1 MFEITGDHIIKLND
15 SDLRTLVTKLCEAE
29 LRQANLPQASVT
41 SGGDQNA
48 ADGGIDVR
56 VELSE
61 EAISLDFIPK
71 GVTGFQV
78 KKPDMPAKAI
88 KEEMRPDGVLR
99 PSIVQLAEKHGAYVI
114 VSAQG
119 STADTPLKIRKK
131 AMQSATADLPD
142 GSILH
147 LDFYDRDRLARWV
160 RAYPGVTLWLRERIG
175 EPLAGWRTYG
185 NWAYG
190 DPADSEYLLDD
201 KCRIISP
208 QAGNHTPYTIEH
220 GIQAMRAILEKCG
233 GIIRL
238 VGLSGTGKTRLVQA
252 LFDSKV
258 GSNALDRSIVIYVD
272 QGSDQSPT
280 PSARDMISQLAA
292 NGLRAILVVD
302 NCNPTTHRD
311 LAQAVKTAGGLLSL
325 ITVEY
330 DVSDDEPEET
340 QVFRLEPASEKVIEE
355 ILDRLTPNL
364 SQADRHRVA
373 EFSSGNARIALAL
386 ARTVK
391 HSENLGTLKDS
402 ELFKRLFHQ
411 RKDSGEVLMRAAEV
425 CSLVYSF
432 DGETLDGDTAEL
444 PMLAELAEIQT
455 RELFRQV
462 NELRSRDLV
471 QRRSKWRAVLP
482 HAIANRLARNALS
495 NIPVE
500 TLINAFAKNE
510 RLLKSFS
517 RRLSYLHDCEQAQQI
532 AKGWLSPQGWL
543 GNPAKLDPLGLSLF
557 KNIAPLAPE
566 LALRAI
572 ESAALGEN
580 GKAFLST
587 ETSNRWEW
595 CGLLRSIAYEPQYFI
610 RAALLLAKYVAEEPA
625 NFNRNSASNSFKE
638 LFHLYLSGTH
648 ALVSARLNVLGQLLE
663 AEDAALN
670 TAGLEALEGMLE
682 VMHFTSSHDFSFG
695 ARSRD
700 FGWEPATSDDISA
713 WYREV
718 VTFSKNQVA
727 ANSPHAYKIKTILA
741 RHFRALW
748 TDSGI
753 CAEMENVVRVFSA
766 QDGWPDGWL
775 ALRQTIRFDID
786 RMSPEFATRTRA
798 LESGLRPQGLT
809 QKIQA
814 YVLSNSHNHFD
825 LIDSEVGI
833 DDSDS
838 AYEQASA
845 RMYKAVEELGAEA
858 ATSAD
863 TLTTLLPN
871 LLSGNGHMIFFFGRG
886 LAKGTPDFEQAWQQ
900 FSAVLSGIQENERD
914 LSLLRGFIETVNEL
928 DPVQAN
934 NFLDAAITDPLL
946 CAYFPMLQ
954 SAVPIDES
962 GAGRLVSSIAYG
974 HVQAGQFSNLMY
986 GRVSDPIPLPIFKQI
1001 LLGVAS
1007 LPKGYEVAVDVF
1019 GQRLHSM
1026 KSDKLELDEKTA
1038 ALGRQLL
1045 ALCNFHSGNQNHAYH
1060 IKEIAAAC
1068 FSSEAAFEDAL
1079 STAKNLARALVDY
1092 RTEARQYGELAAT
1105 MFRLQPIAA
1114 IKGFLE
1120 RKQSRQ
1126 YRNSLSHLFS
1136 FDRKESP
1143 VNAAAPEI
1151 LIAWAK
1157 RSRKVRLPAL
1167 AQEVRLSVGSGE
1179 HDTAEW
1185 SPLALAI
1192 LEMAPDRLAI
1202 LDIFASRFHPSCW
1215 SGSLADVLLPYLG
1228 LAKKMQTHNDPQ
1240 VVDWAK
1246 KQIVHLENCME
1257 EDRKRERRVDES
1269 FE

>member
-1 MFEITGDHIIKLND
+1 MFDITGDHIIKLND
-15 SDLRTLVTKLCEAE
+15 GDLRTLVTKLCEAE
-29 LRQANLPQASVT
+29 LRQANLPLASVT

-56 VELSE
+56 VELSD

-78 KKPDMPAKAI
+78 KKPDMQAKAI
-88 KEEMRPDGVLR
+88 EKEMCPDGVLR

-119 STADTPLKIRKK
+119 STADTPLKNRKK
-131 AMQSATADLPD
+131 AMQTAAADLPD
-142 GSILH
+142 GSTLH

-160 RAYPGVTLWLRERIG
+160 RGYPGVTLWLRERIG

-201 KCRIISP
+201 KCRIVSP
-208 QAGNHTPYTIEH
+208 QAGNHTPHTIEH
-220 GIQAMRAILEKCG
+220 GIQAMRTILENPG

-258 GSNALDRSIVIYVD
+258 SGNALDRAIVIYVD
-272 QGSDQSPT
+272 QGSDQPPT

-292 NGLRAILVVD
+292 DGLRAILVVD

-311 LAQAVKTAGGLLSL
+311 LVQAVNTAGGLLSL

-355 ILDRLTPNL
+355 ILERLTPNL

-411 RKDSGEVLMRAAEV
+411 RKDSGEVLMRVAEV

-432 DGETLDGDTAEL
+432 DGETFDGAAAEL

-455 RELFRQV
+455 KELFRHV

-482 HAIANRLARNALS
+482 HAIANRLARNALG

-500 TLINAFAKNE
+500 TLINVCAQNE

-543 GNPAKLDPLGLSLF
+543 CNPAKLNSLGFSLF

-566 LALRAI
+566 LALQTI
-572 ESAALGEN
+572 EAAASGEN

-587 ETSNRWEW
+587 ETSKRWEW
-595 CGLLRSIAYEPQYFI
+595 CGLLRSIAYEPQYFS

-648 ALVSARLNVLGQLLE
+648 ALVGERLEVVRELLE
-663 AEDAALN
+663 ADDAALN
-670 TAGLEALEGMLE
+670 TAGMEALEGMLE

-700 FGWEPATSDDISA
+700 FGWEPATNADISA
-713 WYREV
+713 WYWEV

-727 ANSPHAYKIKTILA
+727 ANSAHAHKIKTMLA
-741 RHFRALW
+741 QHFRGLW
-748 TDSGI
+748 SHSGI
-753 CAEMENVVRVFSA
+753 CTELEDMVRDFSA

-775 ALRQTIRFDID
+775 VLRQTIRFDID
-786 RMSPEFATRTRA
+786 KMSSEFAARTRA
-798 LESGLRPQGLT
+798 LESGLRPQGLA

-814 YVLSNSHNHFD
+814 YVLSKSHGHFD
-825 LIDSEVGI
+825 LIDTEVGS
-833 DDSDS
+833 DDSNS
-838 AYEQASA
+838 AYESASA
-845 RMYKAVEELGAEA
+845 RVYKTVEDLGGEA
-858 ATSAD
+858 ATSSG
-863 TLTTLLPN
+863 TLITLLPE
-871 LLSGNGHMIFFFGRG
+871 LLSGNGHMNFHFGRG
-886 LAKGTPDFEQAWQQ
+886 LAKGMSDWEPVWQQ
-900 FSAVLSGIQENERD
+900 FCAVLDGIPENERD
-914 LSLLRGFIETVNEL
+914 LSLLRGFIEAVNEL
-928 DPVQAN
+928 DPVKAN
-934 NFLDAAITDPLL
+934 NFLDAALTDPLL
-946 CAYFPMLQ
+946 GAYFPTLQ
-954 SAVPIDES
+954 TAVPIDEA
-962 GAGRLVSSIAYG
+962 GAGRLVSSIEYG
-974 HVQAGQFSNLMY
+974 HVQAWQFRNLML

-1001 LLGVAS
+1001 LLGIAS

-1019 GQRLHSM
+1019 GQRLHSI
-1026 KSDKLELDEKTA
+1026 KSDKLEVDEETA

-1045 ALCNFHSGNQNHAYH
+1045 ALCNFRSNNQNDAYH
-1060 IKEIAAAC
+1060 INEIANAC
-1068 FSSEAAFEDAL
+1068 LSSEAACEETL
-1079 STAKNLARALVDY
+1079 TIAKNLARALVDY
-1092 RTEARQYGELAAT
+1092 RTEARQYGVLAAT
-1105 MFRLQPIAA
+1105 LFRLQPTAA

-1120 RKQSRQ
+1120 RKQSKQ
-1126 YRNSLSHLFS
+1126 NRNSLSQLFS
-1136 FDRKESP
+1136 FDRKDSP
-1143 VNAAAPEI
+1143 VNAAPPEI
-1151 LIAWAK
+1151 LIAWAQK
-1157 RSRKVRLPAL
+1157 SRKARFPVL

-1179 HDTAEW
+1179 HGTAEW

-1202 LDIFASRFHPSCW
+1202 LNVFSSRLHPSSW
-1215 SGSLADVLLPYLG
+1215 SGSLSDVLLPYLG
-1228 LAKKMQTHNDPQ
+1228 LAKKMQAHSDPQ
-1240 VVDWAK
+1240 VVGWAK

>member
-1 MFEITGDHIIKLND
+1 MFDITGDHIIKLND
-15 SDLRTLVTKLCEAE
+15 GDLRTLVAKLCEAE
-29 LRQANLPQASVT
+29 LRRANLPLASVT

-56 VELSE
+56 VELSNE
-61 EAISLDFIPK
+61 STSLDFIPK
-71 GVTGFQV
+71 CVTGFQV
-78 KKPDMPAKAI
+78 KKPDTPAGAI
-88 KEEMRPDGVLR
+88 NNEMRPDGVLR
-99 PSIVQLAEKHGAYVI
+99 PSIVRLAEKHGAYVI

-119 STADTPLKIRKK
+119 STADTPLKSRKN
-131 AMQSATADLPD
+131 AMQSATVDLPD
-142 GSILH
+142 GSTLH

-160 RAYPGVTLWLRERIG
+160 RGYPGVTLWLRERIG

-190 DPADSEYLLDD
+190 DPVDSEYLLDD
-201 KCRIISP
+201 KCRIVSP
-208 QAGNHTPYTIEH
+208 QAGNHTPHTIEH
-220 GIQAMRAILEKCG
+220 GIQAMRTILEKPR

-280 PSARDMISQLAA
+280 PSARDMISKLAA
-292 NGLRAILVVD
+292 DGLRAILVVD
-302 NCNPTTHRD
+302 NCNPTTHMD
-311 LAQAVKTAGGLLSL
+311 LAQAVSTAGGLLSL

-355 ILDRLTPNL
+355 ILERLTPNL

-411 RKDSGEVLMRAAEV
+411 RKGSGEVLMRAAEV

-432 DGETLDGDTAEL
+432 DGEALDGGTAEL

-455 RELFRQV
+455 TELFRQV

-543 GNPAKLDPLGLSLF
+543 GNPAKLNPLGLSLF

-566 LALRAI
+566 LALQAI
-572 ESAALGEN
+572 ESSALEEN
-580 GKAFLST
+580 GKTFLST

-595 CGLLRSIAYEPQYFI
+595 CGLLRSIAYEPQYFS

-625 NFNRNSASNSFKE
+625 NFNHNSASNSFKE

-648 ALVSARLNVLGQLLE
+648 ALVGERLEVVRQLLK

-670 TAGLEALEGMLE
+670 TAGLEALEAMLE

-700 FGWEPATSDDISA
+700 FGWEPATNADMSA

-718 VTFSKNQVA
+718 VTFLKNQVA
-727 ANSPHAYKIKTILA
+727 AKSPHAHKIKTILA
-741 RHFRALW
+741 RHFRVLW
-748 TDSGI
+748 THSGI

-766 QDGWPDGWL
+766 PDGWPDGWL
-775 ALRQTIRFDID
+775 ALRETIQFDICK
-786 RMSPEFATRTRA
+786 MSPEFATRTRA
-798 LESGLRPQGLT
+798 LESGLRPQGLV

-814 YVLSNSHNHFD
+814 YVLSNSHHHFD
-825 LIDSEVGI
+825 LIDTETGG
-833 DDSDS
+833 DDSNL
-838 AYEQASA
+838 AYEQATA
-845 RMYKAVEELGAEA
+845 RIYKVVEELGVEA

-863 TLTTLLPN
+863 TLTTLLPY
-871 LLSGNGHMIFFFGRG
+871 LLSGNGHMNFYFGRG
-886 LAKGTPDFEQAWQQ
+886 LAKGTPDLEQAWQQ
-900 FSAVLSGIQENERD
+900 FSAALGGIQENERN
-914 LSLLRGFIETVNEL
+914 LSLLRGFLETVNEL
-928 DPVQAN
+928 APDKAN
-934 NFLDAAITDPLL
+934 ILLDAAVTAPLL
-946 CAYFPMLQ
+946 GAYFPMLQ
-954 SAVPIDES
+954 TAVPIDET
-962 GAGRLVSSIAYG
+962 GAERLVSSIAYG
-974 HVQAGQFSNLMY
+974 RVQAWQFRNLY
-986 GRVSDPIPLPIFKQI
+986 GRVSDPIPLPMFRQI
-1001 LLGVAS
+1001 LLGVAA
-1007 LPKGYEVAVDVF
+1007 LTNGYEVAVDIL
-1019 GQRLHSM
+1019 GMRLHSM
-1026 KSDKLELDEKTA
+1026 KASKMEVDEETT

-1045 ALCNFHSGNQNHAYH
+1045 ALCNFRSNKQNDAYH
-1060 IKEIAAAC
+1060 INEIATAC
-1068 FSSEAAFEDAL
+1068 LRSEAAFEDAL
-1079 STAKNLARALVDY
+1079 TTANNLALALVDY
-1092 RTEARQYGELAAT
+1092 RTEARQYSELAT
-1105 MFRLQPIAA
+1105 TLFRLQPTAA

-1120 RKQSRQ
+1120 RKQSKRNI
-1126 YRNSLSHLFS
+1126 NSLSHLFS
-1136 FDRKESP
+1136 FDRKDSP
-1143 VNAAAPEI
+1143 VNATPPEI

-1157 RSRKVRLPAL
+1157 KSRKARFPVL
-1167 AQEVRLSVGSGE
+1167 AQEVRLSEGGGE
-1179 HDTAEW
+1179 QDTDKW

-1202 LDIFASRFHPSCW
+1202 LDIFASRFHPSSW
-1215 SGSLADVLLPYLG
+1215 SGSLADVLMPYLS

-1246 KQIVHLENCME
+1246 KQIVHLEICME

>member
-15 SDLRTLVTKLCEAE
+15 GDLRTLVAKLCEAE
-29 LRQANLPQASVT
+29 LRQANLPLASVT

-56 VELSE
+56 VELSD

-119 STADTPLKIRKK
+119 STADTPLKSRKK

-142 GSILH
+142 GSTLH

-190 DPADSEYLLDD
+190 DPVDSEYLLDD
-201 KCRIISP
+201 KCRIVSP
-208 QAGNHTPYTIEH
+208 QAGNHTPHTIEH
-220 GIQAMRAILEKCG
+220 GIQTMRTILENPG

-258 GSNALDRSIVIYVD
+258 SGNALDRAIVIYVD
-272 QGSDQSPT
+272 QGSDQPPT

-292 NGLRAILVVD
+292 DGLRAIIVVD

-311 LAQAVKTAGGLLSL
+311 LVQAVNTTGGLLSL

-355 ILDRLTPNL
+355 ILERLTPNL

-386 ARTVK
+386 ARRVK

-411 RKDSGEVLMRAAEV
+411 RKDSGEVLMRVAEV

-432 DGETLDGDTAEL
+432 DGETLDGAAAEL

-455 RELFRQV
+455 KELFRHV

-482 HAIANRLARNALS
+482 HAIANRLARNALG

-500 TLINAFAKNE
+500 TLVNVCAQNE

-532 AKGWLSPQGWL
+532 AKDWLSPQGWL
-543 GNPAKLDPLGLSLF
+543 CNPAKLNSLGFSLF
-557 KNIAPLAPE
+557 KNIAPLAPGQ
-566 LALRAI
+566 ALQTI
-572 ESAALGEN
+572 ETAASGEN

-587 ETSNRWEW
+587 ETSKRWEW
-595 CGLLRSIAYEPQYFI
+595 CGLLRSIAYEAQYFSQ
-610 RAALLLAKYVAEEPA
+610 AALLLAKYVAEEPA
-625 NFNRNSASNSFKE
+625 NFNHNSASSNFKE

-648 ALVSARLNVLGQLLE
+648 ALVSERLKVVRQLVE

-670 TAGLEALEGMLE
+670 TVGLEALEGMLE

-700 FGWEPATSDDISA
+700 FGWEPTTSADISS

-718 VTFSKNQVA
+718 VTFSKSQVVA
-727 ANSPHAYKIKTILA
+727 SSPHADKIKSMLA
-741 RHFRALW
+741 QHFRGLW
-748 TDSGI
+748 VHSGI
-753 CAEMENVVRVFSA
+753 CAEMEDIVRDFSA
-766 QDGWPDGWL
+766 QDGWPDGWI
-775 ALRQTIRFDID
+775 ALRNTIRFDVD

-798 LESGLRPQGLT
+798 LESELRPQGLT

-814 YVLSNSHNHFD
+814 YVLSKGHNYFD
-825 LIDSEVGI
+825 LIDAEAGS
-833 DDSDS
+833 DDSSS
-838 AYEQASA
+838 AHEQAAAKLS
-845 RMYKAVEELGAEA
+845 KAVEELGFEA
-858 ATSAD
+858 ATSED
-863 TLTTLLPN
+863 VLTALLPD
-871 LLSGNGHMIFFFGRG
+871 LLSGNGYMNFHFGRG
-886 LAKGTPDFEQAWQQ
+886 LAKGMPDLKQAWQQ
-900 FSAVLSGIQENERD
+900 FCAVLCGIHENKRN
-914 LSLLRGFIETVNEL
+914 LSLLCGFIEAVDEL
-928 DPVQAN
+928 DPDRAN
-934 NFLDAAITDPLL
+934 KFLDAAITDPLL
-946 CAYFPMLQ
+946 GAHFPMLQ
-954 SAVPIDES
+954 CTFPIDDA
-962 GAGRLVSSIAYG
+962 GAGRLVSSIEYG
-974 HVQAGQFSNLMY
+974 HVPAWQFKNLMY
-986 GRVSDPIPLPIFKQI
+986 GRVSDSIPLPIFKQI
-1001 LLGVAS
+1001 LLGVAL
-1007 LPKGYEVAVDVF
+1007 LPNGYEVAVDVF
-1019 GQRLHSM
+1019 GMRLYLM
-1026 KSDKLELDEKTA
+1026 KTNKMEVDAEAA

-1045 ALCNFHSGNQNHAYH
+1045 ALCNFRSKNQNDAYH
-1060 IKEIAAAC
+1060 INEIANAC
-1068 FSSEAAFEDAL
+1068 LRSEAACEETL
-1079 STAKNLARALVDY
+1079 TIAKNLARALVDY
-1092 RTEARQYGELAAT
+1092 RTEARQYGVLAAT
-1105 MFRLQPIAA
+1105 LFRLQPTAA

-1120 RKQSRQ
+1120 RKQSKQ
-1126 YRNSLSHLFS
+1126 NRNSLSHLFS
-1136 FDRKESP
+1136 FDRKDSP
-1143 VNAAAPEI
+1143 VNAAPPEI
-1151 LIAWAK
+1151 LIAWAQK
-1157 RSRKVRLPAL
+1157 SRKARFPVL
-1167 AQEVRLSVGSGE
+1167 AQEIRLSVGSGE
-1179 HDTAEW
+1179 HETDKW

-1192 LEMAPDRLAI
+1192 LEMAPDRLVI
-1202 LDIFASRFHPSCW
+1202 LDIFASRFYPSSW

-1246 KQIVHLENCME
+1246 KHIVHLENRME